1 MNWKTLLKL
10 VLSVVIIWLVL
21 RSIDERLL
29 LATLQQANFWWLLWA
44 AAWFVLSKI
53 IGALRFNIL
62 LATETIHL
70 SNQKNLRLYWLGM
83 YYNLLLPGGVSG
95 DGYKIKLLMDAF
107 GAPFKRLFAVTLLD
121 RVGGVIALGQ
131 LSLVLAFGIPVLR
144 QFWWL
149 GVIALVVSIPVSKL
163 IYKKLGVNP
172 TPDPSPP
179 AGGEGSG
186 VGLSVWAKTSLLSL
200 AVQLAQLV
208 ATFGIVLALGE
219 SAKWLEYSILF
230 LVSSVVAM
238 LPLTIGGTGARELTF
253 LWGADFFQIHSE
265 KAVAIAFL
273 FYLISTAVAF
283 VGVVFSFNEKV
294 MKE

>member
-1 MNWKTLLKL
+1 MNWKTAFKL
-10 VLSVVIIWLVL
+10 ALSVVIIWLVL
-21 RSIDERLL
+21 RGIDERLL
-29 LATLQQANFWWLLWA
+29 LATMRRANFWWLLWA
-44 AAWFVLSKI
+44 AIWFIFSKI
-53 IGALRFNIL
+53 ISALRFNAL
-62 LATETIHL
+62 LATENIHL
-70 SNQKNLRLYWLGM
+70 SPQKNLRLYWLGM
-83 YYNLLLPGGVSG
+83 YYNLLLPGGISG

-131 LSLVLAFGIPVLR
+131 LCLVLAFGIPALR

-149 GVIALVVSIPVSKL
+149 GLLALAASIPVSKL
-163 IYKKLGVNP
+163 IYKKLG
-172 TPDPSPP
+172 
-179 AGGEGSG
+179 GE
-186 VGLSVWAKTSLLSL
+186 LSQVWQKTSLLSL
-200 AVQLAQLV
+200 AVQLAQLI
-208 ATFGIVLALGE
+208 ATLGIVLALGE

-253 LWGADFFQIHSE
+253 LWGATFFQIDSE

-283 VGVVFSFNEKV
+283 VGMVFSFNEKV
-294 MKE
+294 EGG

>member
-1 MNWKTLLKL
+1 MNWKTALKL

-21 RSIDERLL
+21 RGIDERLL
-29 LATLQQANFWWLLWA
+29 LATMRQANFWWLAWA
-44 AAWFVLSKI
+44 AVWFVFSKI
-53 IGALRFNIL
+53 ISAARFNAL
-62 LATETIHL
+62 LATENIHL
-70 SNQKNLRLYWLGM
+70 SPQKNLRLYWLGM
-83 YYNLLLPGGVSG
+83 YYNLLLPGGISG
-95 DGYKIKLLMDAF
+95 DGYKIKLLMDAY
-107 GAPFKRLFAVTLLD
+107 GASFKRLFAVTLLD

-131 LSLVLAFGIPVLR
+131 LCFVLAFGIPALR
-144 QFWWL
+144 PFWWVGLL
-149 GVIALVVSIPVSKL
+149 GLAASVPVSRL
-163 IYKKLGVNP
+163 TYKKLG
-172 TPDPSPP
+172 
-179 AGGEGSG
+179 GK
-186 VGLSVWAKTSLLSL
+186 LSEVWAKTSLLSV

-253 LWGADFFQIHSE
+253 LWGAAFFQIDSE

-283 VGVVFSFNEKV
+283 IGVAYSFKSMQLSES
-294 MKE
+294 